1 MEAKL
6 KELEAERER
15 EKKRYADNEAK
26 QREIVKNLEK
36 KIKEKD
42 TKLSQL
48 HNVLVQIKEDVVNE
62 KQSLAH
68 EKIDGNEDLVARM
81 NKGTNPNDSRMEVML
96 QKAQETIQIMSKRN
110 KEYEAE
116 IKKLREEARM
126 GRTMQRR

>member
-1 MEAKL
+1 M
-6 KELEAERER
+6 
-15 EKKRYADNEAK
+15 
-26 QREIVKNLEK
+26 
-36 KIKEKD
+36 
-42 TKLSQL
+42 SQL

-96 QKAQETIQIMSKRN
+96 QKAQETIQVMSKRN